1 MVVDM
6 CKTYSIIQFK
16 RLFYKFLIVE
26 NKNLYVEKIIVINK
40 ANLKK

>member
-26 NKNLYVEKIIVINK
+26 NKNLYVEKIKVINK